1 MEKFKTE
8 TGCMLFVQNLI
19 NLFLDEGHAS
29 EEPSDQSQ
37 TIDENSEMGSIED
50 KDSVGIIGN
59 ADFLKGCHRISFQNP
74 YPYIR
79 PKIRVSTASPI
90 QNWAGKAAAAW
101 CLCVRRK
108 VIVKAMKNI
117 FWIPIFLISLALLS
131 AVDCA
136 SNGVGEWQILTNLNY
151 SSQIRRHPHSLL
163 FVTVPWCGESR
174 SLMRE
179 VSRLVADKSTEF
191 DSLKLMLIHRN
202 TEKMLANSIGASDQI
217 TMFYYDHSLSYKYR
231 GKLRARS
238 ILNSIHPYIL
248 AASPEELP
256 LKPLNSQKD
265 LTSFLESTDKA
276 LILAEFCAWAPNLL
290 AKVKNNGTGTGTDS
304 TPKEMDSGMLKCGVE
319 NGIAGI
325 PWVTEFSTV
334 NDSFSSL
341 GSDNLKS
348 GLGLSCTLK
357 EYEQF
362 DSFFSKLIDVRREF
376 LVPPERLRFGLISH
390 RSLMPSLGV
399 EDSSTWMA
407 VMYFKGCPGCSK
419 VIKDEDDLKNALMTD
434 NSVVREL
441 QFDAQDLPLSLPAN
455 KPSVIL
461 FVDRSSETSETR
473 RKSREALDAF
483 RQVALHYQISDWMSS
498 QNTDDQEKS
507 SLLAYK
513 GTTGHPR
520 LQLSETA
527 QKIRLKDKT
536 SFMIINEGKHVTL
549 DNIASDLQGKS
560 FQEILASLLE
570 RKKEA
575 KLSSLAKELGF
586 RLLSDDLDIKTAHE
600 VPSQTDDQS
609 NDASQP
615 PSQEVPLI
623 GIVDPQSLPMETE
636 NTLVREEKPKSIGV
650 EVGPSSPYKED
661 GEVSPDKSKH
671 FISIETDKL
680 LEGLELVIAEDFKAK
695 EKLSLEIEKSGEQE
709 PQVQEFK
716 GSFLLCDDNYR
727 LLESLTGGST
737 IPSLVLVD
745 PRSRHHYFHSEET
758 ILSYLSISK
767 FLQEYL
773 SGSLVPYQRSVPVL
787 HSPRESTSPPFV
799 NLDFHETDS
808 IPRVTMGTLSK
819 LVFGSNQSNSVNA
832 AHARS
837 EDIVVLFSSN
847 WCGFCQRMELV
858 VREAYRAIRGYM
870 KMFKTASGKEQA
882 PYDADNSMNNT
893 KLPLIY
899 LMDCTLNDCSLILK
913 SANQREVYPA
923 LMLFPA
929 ETETVISYNG
939 DMSVANIIKF
949 IAHHGSNSHH
959 LYSEKGI
966 LLTTTE
972 GAWKN
977 QDSPRVAGHEEGQ
990 TAKDK
995 FHEVI
1000 LKNQNP
1006 KRVAKYNGGKSSSY
1020 VSVVSNKATFEVV
1033 VGSILTATDKLLEV
1047 IPFDNSKIIIV
1058 KADEETGFQGLIF
1071 NKPIRWD
1078 ALDRLEEGLEFLK
1091 EAPLYFGGPV
1101 LRRGMPLVALTRT
1114 VNETG
1119 YVEVSP
1125 GIYFLDQF
1133 ATVANIEKLKA
1144 GNQSINDYWFFFGY
1158 TGWGWQQLF
1167 QEIGE
1172 GGWTVSNGDNSLDWP
1187 LN

>member
-1 MEKFKTE
+1 MMMSDEWLYKVSSFKLQEKFRWPKATTSTTLCKMCIE
-8 TGCMLFVQNLI
+8 QLQSMLASVQKV
-19 NLFLDEGHAS
+19 
-29 EEPSDQSQ
+29 EEPRSLANALELNDL
-37 TIDENSEMGSIED
+37 GSYFTQFFSTLRNIP
-50 KDSVGIIGN
+50 SVSLFRI
-59 ADFLKGCHRISFQNP
+59 LKFRNP

-79 PKIRVSTASPI
+79 PKIRVSTASFKTGL
-90 QNWAGKAAAAW
+90 GKQQ
-101 CLCVRRK
+101 RR
-108 VIVKAMKNI
+108 V
-117 FWIPIFLISLALLS
+117 SLALLS

-163 FVTVPWCGESR
+163 SSPSHSR

-179 VSRLVADKSTEF
+179 VSRIVADKSTEF

-217 TMFYYDHSLSYKYR
+217 TVFYYDHSLSYKYR

-256 LKPLNSQKD
+256 LKPLNSQED

-276 LILAEFCAWAPNLL
+276 LILAEFCAWAPKLV
-290 AKVKNNGTGTGTDS
+290 AKVKNNGTGTGTDL

-399 EDSSTWMA
+399 EDSSTWMT

-507 SLLAYK
+507 SLLANK

-536 SFMIINEGKHVTL
+536 SFMIINEGKPVTL
-549 DNIASDLQGKS
+549 DNIASDLQ
-560 FQEILASLLE
+560 
-570 RKKEA
+570 
-575 KLSSLAKELGF
+575 
-586 RLLSDDLDIKTAHE
+586 DDLDIKTAHE

-636 NTLVREEKPKSIGV
+636 NTLVPEEKPK
-650 EVGPSSPYKED
+650 
-661 GEVSPDKSKH
+661 
-671 FISIETDKL
+671 SIETDKL

-737 IPSLVLVD
+737 IPSLD
-745 PRSRHHYFHSEET
+745 NFNY
-758 ILSYLSISK
+758 
-767 FLQEYL
+767 
-773 SGSLVPYQRSVPVL
+773 
-787 HSPRESTSPPFV
+787 
-799 NLDFHETDS
+799 D
-808 IPRVTMGTLSK
+808 GTLSK

-858 VREAYRAIRGYM
+858 VREAYRAIRGCM

-977 QDSPRVAGHEEGQ
+977 QDSPMVAGHEEGQ

-1006 KRVAKYNGGKSSSY
+1006 KRVAKYNGGKSRSY